1 MARVQLA
8 ALLLLALSCAGAVG
22 SLLVSH
28 SYRFEPL
35 ASQRLQVS
43 SERQHML
50 TWWWCR
56 GLRHQGLI
64 CASRERLLYPPCRV
78 GSTQRCSPCLG
89 QHRVNVSATCPPSLT
104 PANYCPRFDA

>member
-78 GSTQRCSPCLG
+78 GFDTALLAVPGTAPCERVCHLSTQSDPG
-89 QHRVNVSATCPPSLT
+89 QLLS
-104 PANYCPRFDA
+104 